1 MLKLATQRIKIH
13 LAKAIGLAFI
23 LLSLTGCSCAPSIVL
38 FGASFPDWLICSGI
52 GVIAMTLMHTILR
65 KGEHQCWLEPAF
77 IVYPCVTALS
87 AMLTWLLFFTH

>member
-1 MLKLATQRIKIH
+1 M
-13 LAKAIGLAFI
+13 
-23 LLSLTGCSCAPSIVL
+23 
-38 FGASFPDWLICSGI
+38 